1 MIWHLMFFSS
11 VYYTE
16 GLMGGEDTDFGEL
29 FSQLMVMKAHAASL
43 PSDQRRV
50 AAEQLV
56 TAFWKAMGGESS
68 EIEDLN

>member
-1 MIWHLMFFSS
+1 
-11 VYYTE
+11 
-16 GLMGGEDTDFGEL
+16 MGGEDTDFGEL
-29 FSQLMVMKAHAASL
+29 FSQLMVMKEQAASL
-43 PSDQRRV
+43 PSDQRRA